1 MNLLR
6 VSRSFTHPK
15 VLQMNHKDANPAVMP
30 VRIPR
35 GIHSAET
42 EKCSKPL
49 VQLVAKLAKFHLSL
63 VRIALYIA
71 ASALQTD
78 NNINL
83 GFECASKEAHFFR
96 ALAFSGSRSLGGAYC
111 VSVHTSDIYLMY
123 YVNKCY

>member
-15 VLQMNHKDANPAVMP
+15 VLQMNRKDANPAVMP

-35 GIHSAET
+35 GIHSVET

-49 VQLVAKLAKFHLSL
+49 AQLVAKLAKFHLSL
-63 VRIALYIA
+63 VRIVLYIA

-78 NNINL
+78 NINL
-83 GFECASKEAHFFR
+83 VLNALRKKRIFFCLLFSASV
-96 ALAFSGSRSLGGAYC
+96 ALNVR
-111 VSVHTSDIYLMY
+111 VSCLVFISETHLWCIM
-123 YVNKCY
+123 